1 MPYTFLGWLFKTHSW
16 LKTWM
21 GESRINWFR
30 TFFRKIVGNL
40 QTWSSQK
47 NKQPMRKNN
56 LKKIQAWW
64 DDLEMIPH
72 MTLAMTGCIT
82 LSIELIKLRRGESRR
97 SKSLLWVHNIPR
109 TSLCN
114 GGNFGLNK
122 IFFRLFFSR
131 LGCLFYCEDHIH
143 CLAIFIRSSNMVHFI
158 YFNSIFKEQF
168 SLNSL

>member
-1 MPYTFLGWLFKTHSW
+1 
-16 LKTWM
+16 M

-30 TFFRKIVGNL
+30 TFYRKIVGNL

-56 LKKIQAWW
+56 LKKIQAWPGN
-64 DDLEMIPH
+64 DPSHDLSHDRMHHFIH
-72 MTLAMTGCIT
+72 WAI
-82 LSIELIKLRRGESRR
+82 IKLRRGESRR

-158 YFNSIFKEQF
+158 YFNLIFKEQF